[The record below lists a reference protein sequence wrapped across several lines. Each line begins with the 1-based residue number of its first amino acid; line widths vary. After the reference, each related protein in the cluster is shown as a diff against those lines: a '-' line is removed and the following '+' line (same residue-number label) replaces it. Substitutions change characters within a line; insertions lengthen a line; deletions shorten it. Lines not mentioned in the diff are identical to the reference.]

1 MQRVFLLLFLVL
13 FSGVVQAQHTSP
25 AIKADISGLLYIT
38 TFQQDSLVPT
48 KRRGKIGAITELMAN
63 AYVDLP
69 LRNPRIVLRTGLGY
83 SRKEMVLNKYSLGD
97 VLFSI
102 LTLSGRS
109 ADSFRL
115 LRIRFQYDYLNL
127 PAGIFWRLTRN
138 SHNWFQAQAGL
149 QLNVGFRIHENLVLQ
164 SDPSFARLSPAE
176 EVQVRSGYRSGTA
189 SIVVGL
195 QPRLDLSARIYK
207 NLGILYSI
215 QVYTLQMNSFHQR
228 VARGGAGLGSGV
240 GVYLNF

>member
-1 MQRVFLLLFLVL
+1 M
-13 FSGVVQAQHTSP
+13 
-25 AIKADISGLLYIT
+25 
-38 TFQQDSLVPT
+38 
-48 KRRGKIGAITELMAN
+48 
-63 AYVDLP
+63 
-69 LRNPRIVLRTGLGY
+69 
-83 SRKEMVLNKYSLGD
+83 
-97 VLFSI
+97 
-102 LTLSGRS
+102 TLSGRS

-127 PAGIFWRLTRN
+127 PTGLFWRLTKK
-138 SHNWFQAQAGL
+138 SLNWFQAQVGI
-149 QLNVGFRIHENLVLQ
+149 QVNVGFRISEKIILQ
-164 SDPSFARLSPAE
+164 VDPAFVRLSPAE
-176 EVQVRSGYRSGTA
+176 EEQVRSAYRAGAAT
-189 SIVVGL
+189 IVVGL